1 MVEETFVGGE
11 GLRQVLG
18 LAERIL
24 PDEIRVLELEIPE
37 SCDGC
42 GFSNFKIWG
51 TRMNGRLVVTVRCMR
66 CGKPLS
72 KVERDE

>member
-1 MVEETFVGGE
+1 MKQT
-11 GLRQVLG
+11 LS
-18 LAERIL
+18 LAERL
-24 PDEIRVLELEIPE
+24 SLDEVRSLELELPE

-42 GFSNFKIWG
+42 GLSNYKIWG

-72 KVERDE
+72 KVERLE

>member
-1 MVEETFVGGE
+1 MSLILDLV
-11 GLRQVLG
+11 
-18 LAERIL
+18 ERIFGSA
-24 PDEIRVLELEIPE
+24 EIRGELEIPE

-72 KVERDE
+72 KVEHFE